1 MHPTREFREIFG
13 ASPTHLVQAPGRIN
27 LIGEHVDYN
36 DGLAIPCGIDRYAR
50 MLSRPRED
58 RRARIHSTLFSQT
71 VSISVSEPLQQNGFE
86 GWALYPAGVI
96 REFQKREL
104 PLCGM
109 DCFIYGDVPAGAG
122 LSSSAALE
130 VAFAESCRIHSR
142 LELSGL
148 ELATLCQQAERLFVG
163 VRCGIMD
170 QYAAVFS
177 EKGSAL
183 LLDCR
188 SRRHEGIPLP
198 SGISFV
204 AVDSG
209 VSRSLAGSGYNRRR
223 RECEEA
229 LYLVND
235 RIRGLSSLRDLT
247 YEKLSEYAG
256 ILPIEL
262 LKRARHVVTE
272 IERARLFSKALM
284 EADVGALGPLLY
296 ESHRSL
302 RDDFEVSVPELDF
315 LVDEASS
322 HEAVLGG
329 RLMGAGF
336 GGSSIHLV
344 KSEGQEDFAEFITSR
359 YAHAFAK
366 RAEARFLNSTD
377 GVKSV
382 DL

>member
-1 MHPTREFREIFG
+1 MVE
-13 ASPTHLVQAPGRIN
+13 APGRIN

-36 DGLAIPCGIDRYAR
+36 DGLALPCGIDRYAR
-50 MLSRPRED
+50 ILSRPRAD
-58 RRARIHSTLFSQT
+58 GQVRIHSKLFSQT
-71 VSISVSEPLQQNGFE
+71 VTISVSEPVDQKGFE

-96 REFQKREL
+96 RELQKLEL

-130 VAFAESCRIHSR
+130 VAFAESCRIHSN

-148 ELATLCQQAERLFVG
+148 EMAMLCQQAERLFVG
-163 VRCGIMD
+163 VNCGIMD

-198 SGISFV
+198 SGIAFV
-204 AVDSG
+204 VVDSG
-209 VSRSLAGSGYNRRR
+209 LPRSLASSEYNQRR
-223 RECEEA
+223 RECDQV
-229 LYLVND
+229 LYLVAG
-235 RIRGLSSLRDLT
+235 RIPGISSLRDLT
-247 YEKLSEYAG
+247 MEKLSEHAG
-256 ILPIEL
+256 ILPIDL
-262 LKRARHVVTE
+262 LRRAHHVVTE
-272 IERARLFSKALM
+272 IERVRRFSNALLA
-284 EADVGALGPLLY
+284 ADLSALGPLLY

-302 RDDFEVSVPELDF
+302 RDNFKVSVPELDF
-315 LVDEASS
+315 LVEEAGR

-329 RLMGAGF
+329 RLMGGGF

-344 KSEGQEDFAEFITSR
+344 RNEACEDFAEFITNR
-359 YAHAFAK
+359 YADAFGK
-366 RAEARFLNSTD
+366 QTEARCLNSTD
-377 GVKSV
+377 GVKGV
-382 DL
+382 AL